1 MHYIVV
7 PEGIA
12 ADTRG
17 NPVAKPSFVYTQVL
31 DYVAQIARHGDTIY
45 LAPAN
50 NYGGNKYEQ
59 ELAYEYLAEKKRLS
73 MHYPLITSEKYID
86 TYANAQYLKD
96 YLRENICSMTFDL
109 VCAYIHS
116 YRAEYCFKK
125 AGFNI
130 QKVHRIYY
138 RIYDENIVTRL
149 WYYKYKPIHYIY
161 ELLSLL
167 RDTTIRSSIKEKPC

>member
-1 MHYIVV
+1 MNYIVV

-12 ADTRG
+12 ADPKG
-17 NPVAKPSFVYTQVL
+17 EPLPKPSFVYMQVL
-31 DYVAQIARHGDTIY
+31 DYVTQIAQHSDTVY

-50 NYGGNKYEQ
+50 NYGGRKYEQ
-59 ELAYEYLAEKKRLS
+59 ELAHEYLAEKKTLS
-73 MHYPLITSEKYID
+73 IHYPLIASQKYID
-86 TYANAQYLKD
+86 TYANAIYLKD
-96 YLRENICSMTFDL
+96 YMNDNISNRPFDL

-161 ELLSLL
+161 ELLSFL
-167 RDTTIRSSIKEKPC
+167 RDITVRPKHR